1 MKQNKT
7 VPIEQRLLTIIN
19 RLRQI
24 RPGIRSLLAA
34 GLVVLPL
41 TAWTH
46 VPVTQCPPVCE
57 DFMTGGGWIPLSDPL
72 CNNPKGTFGFVGGF
86 NAKGELFG
94 SANYIDHCTG
104 DHAKGDDVIAY
115 CFTSGTCPPDP
126 ALDPCRRIVY
136 EGRFNNVPGYT
147 IVLDVCDRGE
157 PGTSDTFSIRVLV
170 RTGGADC
177 DPSGIEVYSASGT
190 LGGGGPGGGNI
201 QLHRQCH

>member
-1 MKQNKT
+1 MKTNRRIMHEHQPLITKK
-7 VPIEQRLLTIIN
+7 
-19 RLRQI
+19 RLRHF
-24 RPGIRSLLAA
+24 GTGLSGLLLAA
-34 GLVVLPL
+34 GLIALPFMVS
-41 TAWTH
+41 AH
-46 VPVTQCPPVCE
+46 VPVTQCSVCS
-57 DFMTGGGWIPLSDPL
+57 DFMTGGGWIPLSSPL
-72 CNNPKGTFGFVGGF
+72 CNNPKGTFGFVGGL
-86 NAKGELFG
+86 NAKAELFG

-104 DHAKGDDVIAY
+104 DHAKGDDVVAY
-115 CFTSGTCPPDP
+115 CFIQGTCPPDP
-126 ALDPCRRIVY
+126 ALEPCRRIVY
-136 EGRFNNVPGYT
+136 DGRFNNVPGYT